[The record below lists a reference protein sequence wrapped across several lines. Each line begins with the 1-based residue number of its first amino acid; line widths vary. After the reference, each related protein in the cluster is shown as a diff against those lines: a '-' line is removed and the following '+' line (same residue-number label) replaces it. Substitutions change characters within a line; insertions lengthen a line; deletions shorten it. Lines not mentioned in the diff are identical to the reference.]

1 MSDIP
6 DSVVRTYTQSHG
18 AARPENLV
26 LADRPRVLSTRARW
40 WRRAPVPRGAA
51 QAIAKPAGTA
61 VPVESRNTPGGPA
74 VAEQVPGRV

>member
-26 LADRPRVLSTRARW
+26 LAARPRVLSTRARW
-40 WRRAPVPRGAA
+40 WRGAPVPRGAA
-51 QAIAKPAGTA
+51 RAVAKPAGTA
-61 VPVESRNTPGGPA
+61 VPVANRNTPDAPA
-74 VAEQVPGRV
+74 AAGQVPGRV